1 MLTLRVVGGLVIVL
15 LLKKLFDKITDASA
29 KAKNDAGTSSATQ
42 ECVPD
47 SSSPLPAS
55 GQNEAAAS
63 TATQESDSPS
73 SSSPLPSSGR
83 NDAASSSSA
92 TQECG
97 SSSSSSSLP
106 TSGWD
111 YEVFLSFRGK
121 DTRTNFTDH
130 LYNALLGIGI
140 RTFRDNEELR
150 IGQKIDEKL
159 RSAIHQSKIAI
170 VIFSKDFASSKWC
183 LGEVAEIAECMKLE
197 RGQRKMRVMPV
208 FYHVDPSVVRNQT
221 PGSSYGNAFQEHK
234 NNFDKD
240 TVEVWKKALKE
251 VGGLKGWDLKNSAY
265 GYEGNLIKLIV
276 QEVWSELIKGPLT
289 ISDDIV
295 GIHSHLENMMKL
307 LNIGSNDRRIVG
319 ICGLGGI
326 GKTTISRCVYNA
338 IYSHFQGCS
347 FIANVRETFETGA
360 AVVRLQSLLLTN
372 ILNLKDPNIDSIDQG
387 IHVIRQRLSNKKV
400 LIVLDDVDGNID
412 LKEIIGKRDWFGFGS
427 KIIITTRDSHILR
440 LLEVDGIYEPN
451 EMDLDQSLKLF
462 SKHAFKM
469 DEPPKN
475 YLDLSKKVV
484 KTTGGLPLAVEV
496 IGSALFGSE
505 EPVWNDTIKKLAK
518 IPHYQVQKKLRISYD
533 GLIHEEKAIFLD
545 IACFFIGMDKNI
557 ACYIWDGCEFF
568 PEVGIEI
575 LRQKSLIK
583 IGEENELIMH
593 DQLRDLGRE
602 IVRQEN
608 HKKVGKRSR
617 LWSHEDVLKVL
628 TTRKG
633 TGKVE
638 GLCITFRDKA
648 NSQCVWSE
656 GFEAMTELRL
666 LQVDYAKVAGKFMH
680 SFSEVR
686 WLSLKRCPIQF
697 TQTNLGK
704 LCVLDLS
711 DSDITESWMGWNS
724 IKEAKSLKVLN
735 LSSCAE
741 LSRTPDLSENEH
753 LEVLILEDCRKLATI
768 NTSIGDL
775 KKLVTLNLSG
785 CGELSRIPDL
795 SENKKLKV
803 LVLEDCRKLSTIDAS
818 IAHLKS
824 LVILNMKGCSS
835 EIQLPTSIFEL
846 SSLKKV
852 DIGNARISPLPE
864 ELDSSAKVKND
875 TASSATQEFGSSSGK
890 NEAAASSA
898 TKEWVSDSS
907 SSSLHTS
914 GWDYEVFLSFRS
926 EDTGSNFTDHLYNAL
941 LDIGIHTFRDNEE
954 LRIGEMISPA
964 LRSTIHQSKIA
975 IVIFSEDYAS
985 SKWCL
990 GELAEIAECMKVR
1003 SQDQIRVMPVFYDV
1017 DPSEVRNQTGS
1028 FGNAFVDHEKNFN
1041 RDTVEGW
1048 KNALRKVGQL
1058 EGWDLKNTAGG
1069 YEGKLIQSI
1078 VQQVT
1083 YGLRNSHLT
1092 LPHNMVGMDVHI
1104 ENMMKLLDIGS
1115 KDRQIVGILGLGGI
1129 GKTTIAKCVYN
1140 TIYHHFEGYSFI
1152 ADVRETSQ
1160 RKGGVVYLQSLLL
1173 TNILNRENLRISCVD
1188 RGIIMIRQ
1196 RLFNKKVLIVLDD
1209 VDEVMILNALIG
1221 KCDWFGF
1228 GSKIIIT
1235 TRDRHVLNVLEVD
1248 GIYEPNEMD
1257 LDQSLT
1263 LFSKHAFR
1271 MDRPP
1276 ENFLGLSMEVV
1287 KIAAG
1292 LPSALEVT
1300 GLSLLGKSKR
1310 EWETTVKRL
1319 TEIPNK
1325 EVLDRLKISYDELD
1339 DVERDMFLDI
1349 ACFFSGMDKNIACYI
1364 WDGCGFFP
1372 TIGMKILCQKLFVK
1386 IGEED
1391 ELKMHAQLRGLGRE
1405 IIRQESIKE
1414 VGKRSRLWSH
1424 EDVLEVLTTRK
1435 GTGKVEGLCI
1445 TFHDGL
1451 NNQYVMSEGFEAMTK
1466 LRLLQ
1471 VDYAKVAG
1479 DFIHSFPELRWLSWK
1494 RCPIQFTP
1502 INPRKLCVLDLSD
1515 SEITEDWMIWNY
1527 IKEAKKLKVLNLS
1540 SCVEL
1545 SRIPDLSEN
1554 KHLEVLLLEGCR
1566 KLATIDASIG
1576 HLEWLV
1582 KLNLSGCYELSRI
1595 TDLSKNYHLEVLL
1608 LKDCRKLATIGRI
1621 GHLKKLVKLNVKGCS
1636 SELYLPASIFELSSL
1651 ETLDIGNARISQL
1664 PGAGSSLR
1672 SLIFYP

>member
-295 GIHSHLENMMKL
+295 GIHSHLENMMEL

-347 FIANVRETFETGA
+347 FIANVRETFETRA

-440 LLEVDGIYEPN
+440 LLEVDRIYEPN

-484 KTTGGLPLAVEV
+484 KTTGGLPLAIEV

-518 IPHYQVQKKLRISYD
+518 IPHNQVQKKLRISYD

-666 LQVDYAKVAGKFMH
+666 LQVDYAKVAGNFMH

-753 LEVLILEDCRKLATI
+753 LEVL
-768 NTSIGDL
+768 
-775 KKLVTLNLSG
+775 
-785 CGELSRIPDL
+785 
-795 SENKKLKV
+795 
-803 LVLEDCRKLSTIDAS
+803 VLEDCRKLSTIDAS
-818 IAHLKS
+818 IGHLKS

-864 ELDSSAKVKND
+864 KLDSSAKVKND
-875 TASSATQEFGSSSGK
+875 TASSATQEFGSSSEK

-898 TKEWVSDSS
+898 TKEWAATQEFGSSSGKNEAPASSATEEWVSDSS

-926 EDTGSNFTDHLYNAL
+926 EDTGSNFTDLLYNAL
-941 LDIGIHTFRDNEE
+941 LDIGIHTFRDHEE

-1048 KNALRKVGQL
+1048 KKALRKVGQL
-1058 EGWDLKNTAGG
+1058 EGWDLKNTADG
-1069 YEGKLIQSI
+1069 YEGKLIQLI
-1078 VQQVT
+1078 VQLVT
-1083 YGLRNSHLT
+1083 SKLRNSHLT
-1092 LPHNMVGMDVHI
+1092 LPHNMVG
-1104 ENMMKLLDIGS
+1104 
-1115 KDRQIVGILGLGGI
+1115 
-1129 GKTTIAKCVYN
+1129 
-1140 TIYHHFEGYSFI
+1140 
-1152 ADVRETSQ
+1152 
-1160 RKGGVVYLQSLLL
+1160 
-1173 TNILNRENLRISCVD
+1173 
-1188 RGIIMIRQ
+1188 
-1196 RLFNKKVLIVLDD
+1196 
-1209 VDEVMILNALIG
+1209 
-1221 KCDWFGF
+1221 
-1228 GSKIIIT
+1228 
-1235 TRDRHVLNVLEVD
+1235 
-1248 GIYEPNEMD
+1248 
-1257 LDQSLT
+1257 
-1263 LFSKHAFR
+1263 
-1271 MDRPP
+1271 
-1276 ENFLGLSMEVV
+1276 
-1287 KIAAG
+1287 IAAG
-1292 LPSALEVT
+1292 LPLALEVT

-1310 EWETTVKRL
+1310 EWETTVKRI
-1319 TEIPNK
+1319 TEIPNFK
-1325 EVLDRLKISYDELD
+1325 VLCRLKRSYDQLNNEEREL
-1339 DVERDMFLDI
+1339 FLDI
-1349 ACFFSGMDKNIACYI
+1349 ACFFIGMDKNIACYI

-1372 TIGMKILCQKLFVK
+1372 EVGIEILRRKSFVK

-1391 ELKMHAQLRGLGRE
+1391 ELTMHDLLRDLGRQ
-1405 IIRQESIKE
+1405 IIRQESVE
-1414 VGKRSRLWSH
+1414 VENRSRLWSH

-1435 GTGKVEGLCI
+1435 GTREVKGLCI

-1451 NNQYVMSEGFEAMTK
+1451 NNQYVMSEGFKAMTE

-1502 INPRKLCVLDLSD
+1502 INPWKLCVLDLSD

-1621 GHLKKLVKLNVKGCS
+1621 GHLKKLVKLNVNGCS

>member
-295 GIHSHLENMMKL
+295 GIHSHLENMMEL

-347 FIANVRETFETGA
+347 FIANVRETFETRA

-440 LLEVDGIYEPN
+440 LLEVDRIYEPN

-484 KTTGGLPLAVEV
+484 KTTGGLPLAIEV

-518 IPHYQVQKKLRISYD
+518 IPHNQVQKKLRISYD

-666 LQVDYAKVAGKFMH
+666 LQVDYAKVAGNFMH

-753 LEVLILEDCRKLATI
+753 LEVL
-768 NTSIGDL
+768 
-775 KKLVTLNLSG
+775 
-785 CGELSRIPDL
+785 
-795 SENKKLKV
+795 
-803 LVLEDCRKLSTIDAS
+803 VLEDCRKLSTIDAS
-818 IAHLKS
+818 IGHLKS

-864 ELDSSAKVKND
+864 KLDSSAKVKND
-875 TASSATQEFGSSSGK
+875 TASSATQEFGSSSEK

-898 TKEWVSDSS
+898 TKEWAATQEFGSSSGKNEAPASSATEEWVSDSS

-926 EDTGSNFTDHLYNAL
+926 EDTGSNFTDLLYNAL
-941 LDIGIHTFRDNEE
+941 LDIGIHTFRDHEE

-1048 KNALRKVGQL
+1048 KKALRKVGQL
-1058 EGWDLKNTAGG
+1058 EGWDLKNTADG
-1069 YEGKLIQSI
+1069 YEGKLIQLI
-1078 VQQVT
+1078 VQLVT
-1083 YGLRNSHLT
+1083 SKLRNSHLT

-1104 ENMMKLLDIGS
+1104 ENMMKLLDVGS
-1115 KDRQIVGILGLGGI
+1115 NDRKIVGIHGLGGI

-1152 ADVRETSQ
+1152 ADVQDTFQ
-1160 RKGGVVYLQSLLL
+1160 RKGIVYLQSLLL
-1173 TNILNRENLRISCVD
+1173 TNILNLENPSIASVD
-1188 RGIIMIRQ
+1188 QGINMIRQ
-1196 RLFNKKVLIVLDD
+1196 RLFNKKVLLVLDD
-1209 VDEVMILNALIG
+1209 VDEVRDLNAIIG

-1235 TRDRHVLNVLEVD
+1235 TRNRHVLNVLEVD
-1248 GIYEPNEMD
+1248 GIYEPSEMD

-1292 LPSALEVT
+1292 LPLALEVT

-1310 EWETTVKRL
+1310 EWETTVKRI
-1319 TEIPNK
+1319 TEIPNFK
-1325 EVLDRLKISYDELD
+1325 VLCRLKRSYDQLNNEEREL
-1339 DVERDMFLDI
+1339 FLDI
-1349 ACFFSGMDKNIACYI
+1349 ACFFIGMDKNIACYI

-1372 TIGMKILCQKLFVK
+1372 EVGIEILRRKSFVK

-1391 ELKMHAQLRGLGRE
+1391 ELTMHDLLRDLGRQ
-1405 IIRQESIKE
+1405 IIRQESVE
-1414 VGKRSRLWSH
+1414 VENRSRLWSH

-1435 GTGKVEGLCI
+1435 GTREVKGLCI

-1451 NNQYVMSEGFEAMTK
+1451 NNQYVMSEGFKAMTE

-1502 INPRKLCVLDLSD
+1502 INPWKLCVLDLSD

-1621 GHLKKLVKLNVKGCS
+1621 GHLKKLVKLNVNGCS